1 MWGKW
6 QLCSAVSPQL
16 LLFDHVFFCLENKY
30 VTIMENSHLEYT
42 LKPHLP
48 LEKIFHLLPE
58 NLLVSGLQKIPG
70 LLPAHGDTGEGPSCP
85 IATAETVG

>member
-16 LLFDHVFFCLENKY
+16 LLFDRVFFCLENKY

-48 LEKIFHLLPE
+48 LE
-58 NLLVSGLQKIPG
+58 
-70 LLPAHGDTGEGPSCP
+70 
-85 IATAETVG
+85 